1 MAPNVEHQLLV
12 DRFDRGV
19 KDTGKILEALERA
32 PVPTSGGCGASPS
45 LASLHH
51 DALRNLLGG
60 QLLLLDYR
68 LAVLKGAEEE
78 RENTTAKRAPDDSST
93 GGLLGSIRWG
103 TRRVNGLAA
112 VVLVSLLGVVAT
124 VYVMRIG
131 EAKSVDRAVSD
142 ALRKMIPGLQVPGDI
157 DKGSRDRRGGIHE

>member
-1 MAPNVEHQLLV
+1 MAPNVEHELLV
-12 DRFDRGV
+12 DRFRRGV
-19 KDTGKILEALERA
+19 EDNGKILKALEA
-32 PVPTSGGCGASPS
+32 SPVPTSGGCGAPPG

-51 DALRNLLGG
+51 DALRTLLGG

-78 RENTTAKRAPDDSST
+78 REETTAKRASDDSAT

-124 VYVMRIG
+124 VYVMKSG
-131 EAKSVDRAVSD
+131 ESKSVDRAVSD
-142 ALRKMIPGLQVPGDI
+142 ALRKMIPGLQSGDI
-157 DKGSRDRRGGIHE
+157 DKGPGARKGVSHE